1 MLWNPNKSFEGIVG
15 TDEASILDEHVLN
28 DEQKFVGENVNENK
42 EKFPNDDKKFDDKGS
57 ENLENSDERVE
68 HTIK

>member
-15 TDEASILDEHVLN
+15 TDEASILDENVLN
-28 DEQKFVGENVNENK
+28 DEQKFVGENVDENG
-42 EKFPNDDKKFDDKGS
+42 EKLPKDDKKFDDKGS
-57 ENLENSDERVE
+57 ENLENSDEKVE